1 MNAAD
6 IYASAAQVLGVE
18 LTSEQAQALENCC
31 AAASVMCLSRLRK
44 EPAEETEPVI
54 LRACALLAAGL
65 YLDGDASGGEVSSF
79 TAGRLS
85 VTTEGAGD
93 RAGRLKRAAM
103 ELLAPWSADGG
114 AFLGV
119 RG

>member
-6 IYASAAQVLGVE
+6 IYASAAQVLAEE
-18 LTSEQAQALENCC
+18 LTGEQAQVLENCC
-31 AAASVMCLSRLRK
+31 AAAKALCLSRLRK
-44 EPAEETEPVI
+44 GPTEETEPVF

-65 YLDGDASGGEVSSF
+65 YLDGGGSGGEVASF

-85 VTTEGAGD
+85 VTTGGAGN
-93 RAGRLKRAAM
+93 RSRRLKRAAM
-103 ELLAPWSADGG
+103 ELLVPWSADGG